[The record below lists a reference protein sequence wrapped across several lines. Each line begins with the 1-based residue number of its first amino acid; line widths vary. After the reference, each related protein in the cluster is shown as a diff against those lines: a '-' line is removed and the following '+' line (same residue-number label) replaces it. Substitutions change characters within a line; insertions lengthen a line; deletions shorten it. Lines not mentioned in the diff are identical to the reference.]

1 MILDF
6 KLKHLIYLKGSEC
19 DGVFVLVA
27 DVGLVQDDRDV
38 CVEDVVTIVIVGYWT
53 IDLLAYESNRGI
65 SESENTFQAF
75 LQ

>member
-19 DGVFVLVA
+19 DAVFVLVA

-38 CVEDVVTIVIVGYWT
+38 SVEDVVTVVVVGHWT

-65 SESENTFQAF
+65 NENANTFQAF